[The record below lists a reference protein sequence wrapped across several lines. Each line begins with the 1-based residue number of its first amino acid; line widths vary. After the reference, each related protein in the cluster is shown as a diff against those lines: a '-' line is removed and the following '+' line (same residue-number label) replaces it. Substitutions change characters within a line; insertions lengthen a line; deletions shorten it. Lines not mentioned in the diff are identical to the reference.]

1 MKRSFEPGVG
11 ARALS
16 AHAAALNGAADIN
29 RLIQA
34 IPNCRDIV
42 AARGR
47 RGGRTWL
54 AETGRRLSRRLP
66 ITLDNWNGYV
76 FISSHRSGNP
86 MVATA
91 KVSCATARP
100 AWPLTTGGAA

>member
-16 AHAAALNGAADIN
+16 AHAAALNGAADLD
-29 RLIQA
+29 RLIPA
-34 IPNCRDIV
+34 IPNFRDIV

-47 RGGRTWL
+47 RTSGAGGRIWL

-66 ITLDNWNGYV
+66 IT
-76 FISSHRSGNP
+76 RGN
-86 MVATA
+86 
-91 KVSCATARP
+91 
-100 AWPLTTGGAA
+100 